1 MAPFAAGAQL
11 PVTDEMAAKNLALPI
26 SPVLEPAQSRQ
37 VIAVVAGLPAT

>member
-11 PVTDEMAAKNLALPI
+11 SVTDALAAENLALPI

-37 VIAVVAGLPAT
+37 VIAAVAGLPAT